1 MCEMCRMTF
10 MVNSRPPLLWQHVQA
25 KHPPG
30 TAPTDCFPVQ
40 LKDFDPNDPTGEK
53 AAKEAAAAGAAAPP
67 KPKKV
72 VKKDPGL
79 DALLDA
85 GLAGKKG
92 KK

>member
-1 MCEMCRMTF
+1 MCELCRQTF
-10 MVNSRPPLLWQHVQA
+10 MINARPPLLWQHIQA

-30 TAPTDCFPVQ
+30 TEPATCFPVQ

-53 AAKEAAAAGAAAPP
+53 AAKEAAKLGVTPVQ
-67 KPKKV
+67 PKKV

-79 DALLDA
+79 DALFDA
-85 GLAGKKG
+85 GLAAGKKA